1 MLLYNLHKSS
11 GDARSFFALGD
22 LVLEQNRNNKIIKY
36 RKPLNINIGMVIF
49 AVILVYIVICV
60 FMYFT
65 QKHVEGHQVTVGS
78 LSTNNIYKGI
88 ALRDEEIITADQA
101 GYVNYYAREGERV
114 GVGNLVYTLDESGRL
129 ADYLNTEVS
138 GSTLTS
144 QDLAELKSEILGF
157 VNNFDQEYFSTVYD
171 FKYSVQGTVLKLANA
186 NILENIDSINQ
197 SGIAEL
203 ISFCNAPDTGIVVY
217 STDGYEDKTAEQLT
231 EADFDVRNYEK
242 TQLINNKLIASG
254 DPVYKLST
262 NEDWSIVIQTDAA
275 KAEELLEKEFVLV
288 KFLKNQ
294 DTSWGEVSVHTNE
307 DGETF
312 VKLTFNNS
320 MVTFC
325 TDRFIDIE
333 LILEDETGLKIPNSS
348 IIEKEFFIV
357 PKDYVTKGGNGSS
370 DGVLR
375 EVYKEDGTA
384 TTEFVETT
392 IHGETETEYYLDDTS
407 LRTGENIIKPESS
420 EKYVLS
426 KRGSLT
432 GVYNINKGYAD
443 FKQISVLYHNDEY
456 SIVKSNTQYGLSVYD
471 YIVLDASTVEDDEFI
486 YD

>member
-1 MLLYNLHKSS
+1 M
-11 GDARSFFALGD
+11 
-22 LVLEQNRNNKIIKY
+22 EQNGNNKVVKY

-49 AVILVYIVICV
+49 AVILIYIVICV

-65 QKHVEGHQVTVGS
+65 QKHIEGHQVKMGS

-88 ALRDEEIITADQA
+88 ALRDEEIITADKA

-114 GVGNLVYTLDESGRL
+114 GVGNLVYTIDESGKL
-129 ADYLNTEVS
+129 ADYLNTE
-138 GSTLTS
+138 GTGTTLTAK
-144 QDLAELKSEILGF
+144 DLTELKTEILGF
-157 VNNFDQEYFSTVYD
+157 VNGFDPEYFSSVYD
-171 FKYSVQGTVLKLANA
+171 FKYNVQGTVLKLANA
-186 NILENIDSINQ
+186 NILDNVESINKA
-197 SGIAEL
+197 GISEL

-217 STDGYEDKTAEQLT
+217 SIDGYEDTTIEQLT
-231 EADFDVRNYEK
+231 KESFDTKSYEK
-242 TQLINNKLIASG
+242 KQLISNELIASG

-262 NEDWSIVIQTDAA
+262 SEDWSIVIQTD
-275 KAEELLEKEFVLV
+275 KDKEEKLLEAEYVKV

-294 DTSWGEVSVHTNE
+294 QTSWGEVSSYTNE
-307 DGETF
+307 AGDVF

-348 IIEKEFFIV
+348 IVEKEFFIV
-357 PKDYVTKGGNGSS
+357 PKDYVTQGGNRGGY
-370 DGVLR
+370 GVLK
-375 EVYKEDGTA
+375 ETYTEDGTA

-392 IHGETETEYYLDDTS
+392 IYNETETEYYLDDMV
-407 LRTGENIIKPESS
+407 LRIGDYIIKPEST
-420 EKYVLS
+420 EKYAIS
-426 KRGSLT
+426 KRGSLK

-443 FKQISVLYHNDEY
+443 FKQINILYQNEEY
-456 SIVKSNTQYGLSVYD
+456 SIVKSNTQYGLNVYD

-486 YD
+486 YN